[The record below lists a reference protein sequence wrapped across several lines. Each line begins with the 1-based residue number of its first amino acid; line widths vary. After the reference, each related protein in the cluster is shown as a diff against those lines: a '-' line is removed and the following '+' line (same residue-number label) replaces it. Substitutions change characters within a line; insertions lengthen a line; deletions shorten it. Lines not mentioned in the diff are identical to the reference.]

1 MPDVDAAD
9 RPVDLKVVEVT
20 LRERDGRFYRWSNG
34 LQTVDDLAART
45 PIEAIANW
53 ILEFAV
59 TTDFKGR
66 QMERA
71 TRTGDQHF
79 IQTATAGW
87 LLAQER
93 MMEAIRLALA
103 LASESLVPAD
113 DVTAEPRGKAVRINI
128 SIDRGLLKAIDALA
142 DAEDLSR
149 SAILQQAAS
158 SYAAALQDGEDAEQ
172 HEDR

>member
-1 MPDVDAAD
+1 MPEVDAAD

-20 LRERDGRFYRWSNG
+20 LRERDGRFYTWSNG

-59 TTDFKGR
+59 TSDFKGR

-103 LASESLVPAD
+103 FASGSLPTLD
-113 DVTAEPRGKAVRINI
+113 RSMAEPRENSVRINVCI
-128 SIDRGLLKAIDALA
+128 RRSTLDSLDALA
-142 DAEDLSR
+142 QATNVTR
-149 SAILQQAAS
+149 SIMLERAAD
-158 SYAAALQDGEDAEQ
+158 SYAASRQGARE
-172 HEDR
+172 R